1 VVSLE
6 LLLGDDDAMS
16 QPAEPSFP
24 PEAVEP
30 VVVKSADSALAIMDL
45 VAARG
50 SVRFN
55 ELVAAMGLPRS
66 SMHGLLHTL
75 VSRGWLDLDEDSRRY
90 AVGLRAWQVGQRYAG
105 HGALTNIATPVMDRL
120 SRELGE
126 TVQLARLDGIEN
138 VYIAMSEAPQPMRLV
153 TTVGMRLHA
162 HATGIGKALLA
173 QLPPEEAAERLRAVT
188 LPRFTEHTIV
198 DPDLLDEAL
207 AQVRRDGYARDEEE
221 VIIGCRCV
229 AVPLLDDGNGLVTA
243 LSVTAPKFRCGPDWP
258 AAPLAAL
265 RSAAEEIRA
274 RLGV

>member
-1 VVSLE
+1 
-6 LLLGDDDAMS
+6 MS
-16 QPAEPSFP
+16 HLAEPSP
-24 PEAVEP
+24 QPEALEP
-30 VVVKSADSALAIMDL
+30 VVVKSADRTLAIMEL

-75 VSRGWLDLDEDSRRY
+75 VSRGWLDLDGDSRRY

-105 HGALTNIATPVMDRL
+105 HGALTNVAAPVMDRL

-173 QLPPEEAAERLRAVT
+173 QLPAADAAQRLRAVT
-188 LPRFTEHTIV
+188 LPAFTEHTIV
-198 DPDLLDEAL
+198 DPDRLDEVL
-207 AQVRRDGYARDEEE
+207 EQVRRDGFARDDEE

-229 AVPLLDDGNGLVTA
+229 AVPLWDDRKGLVTA
-243 LSVTAPKFRCGPDWP
+243 LSVTAPNFRCGPDWP
-258 AAPLAAL
+258 AEPLAAL
-265 RSAAEEIRA
+265 RSAAQEIRA
-274 RLGV
+274 RLSA